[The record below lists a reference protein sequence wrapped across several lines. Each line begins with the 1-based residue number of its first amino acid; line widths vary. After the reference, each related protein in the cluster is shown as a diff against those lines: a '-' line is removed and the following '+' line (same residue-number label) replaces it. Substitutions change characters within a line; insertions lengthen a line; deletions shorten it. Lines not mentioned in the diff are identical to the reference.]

1 VGSRAFV
8 RLGDSGLPFPEGGMC
23 PSGAQPIL
31 LEERTSEA
39 VCPARDVAK
48 LDIGEEDSPYVIDPV
63 EDPVPRQEPA
73 PEREREEEIP
83 A

>member
-1 VGSRAFV
+1 
-8 RLGDSGLPFPEGGMC
+8 
-23 PSGAQPIL
+23 
-31 LEERTSEA
+31 
-39 VCPARDVAK
+39 
-48 LDIGEEDSPYVIDPV
+48 LDIGEEESPYVIDPV